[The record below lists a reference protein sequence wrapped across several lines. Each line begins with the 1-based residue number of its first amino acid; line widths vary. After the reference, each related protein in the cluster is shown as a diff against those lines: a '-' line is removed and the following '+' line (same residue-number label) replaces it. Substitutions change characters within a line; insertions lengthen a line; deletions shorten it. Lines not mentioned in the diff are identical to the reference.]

1 MPARVWTALAGLI
14 AVLLIAVVGLDQW
27 QSRRGEVSLF
37 GLPWLSSPAPG
48 TSSRTPAAPKPTAGP
63 KPPAVQNPK
72 DPLPARPASAAL
84 PAPQVPPVSQA
95 QPAPV
100 TAPRVAVII
109 DNLGARRDVFDPLR
123 DIRRPLTVAVL
134 PGLPLSEWTAREAAQ
149 AGMEVI
155 LDLPME
161 PYRFPEVDPGPG
173 ALLMAM
179 GPQELQAQVGAHL
192 ASVPGAVGVTN
203 HMGSRMTEDR
213 TRMRTVLEVL
223 AGRRLF
229 LVDGLASN
237 LSVAYDEAK
246 ALGLRAG
253 RRQILVDHAAGEAG
267 DRVQWD
273 DVAGWAE
280 RRGEVI
286 VIAHGH
292 PLTARLLREYVP
304 RWEARGIRLVPVS
317 QLAR

>member
-14 AVLLIAVVGLDQW
+14 TILVVAVVGLDQW
-27 QSRRGEVSLF
+27 QARRGETSLF
-37 GLPWLSSPAPG
+37 GLPWRASP
-48 TSSRTPAAPKPTAGP
+48 TPAASAPAPPKPRELSPAISS
-63 KPPAVQNPK
+63 PPA
-72 DPLPARPASAAL
+72 
-84 PAPQVPPVSQA
+84 PPGLAGS
-95 QPAPV
+95 
-100 TAPRVAVII
+100 PRVAVIV
-109 DNLGARRDVFDPLR
+109 DDLGARRDVFDVLR
-123 DIRRPLTVAVL
+123 DLRRPLTVAVL
-134 PGLPLSEWTAREAAQ
+134 PGLPLSQWTAREAAQ
-149 AGMEVI
+149 SGMEVL

-179 GPQELQAQVGAHL
+179 SAQELQAQIGAHL

-213 TRMRTVLEVL
+213 ARMRTVLGVL

-229 LVDGLASN
+229 LVDGLTSN

-246 ALGLRAG
+246 AQGLRAG
-253 RRQILVDHAAGEAG
+253 RRQIIVDHVSGEAG
-267 DRVQWD
+267 DRVRWD
-273 DVAGWAE
+273 EVAWWAE
-280 RRGEVI
+280 SRGEVI

-304 RWEARGIRLVPVS
+304 RWEARGLRLVPVS

>member
-14 AVLLIAVVGLDQW
+14 AVLLVAVVGLDQW
-27 QSRRGEVSLF
+27 QSRRGEASLF
-37 GLPWLSSPAPG
+37 GLPSWSLPAPA
-48 TSSRTPAAPKPTAGP
+48 TPSRAPAAPKPR
-63 KPPAVQNPK
+63 
-72 DPLPARPASAAL
+72 DPRPA
-84 PAPQVPPVSQA
+84 P
-95 QPAPV
+95 PAPV
-100 TAPRVAVII
+100 SAPRVAVIV
-109 DNLGARRDVFDPLR
+109 DDLGARRDVFDPLR
-123 DIRRPLTVAVL
+123 DIRRPLTVAIL
-134 PGLPLSEWTAREAAQ
+134 PGLPLSQWTAREAAQ

-213 TRMRTVLEVL
+213 ARMRTVLEVL

-253 RRQILVDHAAGEAG
+253 RRQIVVDHAAGEAG
-267 DRVQWD
+267 DRVRWD
-273 DVAGWAE
+273 EVAWWAV

>member
-14 AVLLIAVVGLDQW
+14 AVLLVAVVGLDQW
-27 QSRRGEVSLF
+27 QSRRGEASLF
-37 GLPWLSSPAPG
+37 GLPWLSSPAPA
-48 TSSRTPAAPKPTAGP
+48 TPSRAPAAPKPR
-63 KPPAVQNPK
+63 
-72 DPLPARPASAAL
+72 DPLPVPPASSAPPVPLAPQARQAL
-84 PAPQVPPVSQA
+84 PGPQAP
-95 QPAPV
+95 PAPV

-123 DIRRPLTVAVL
+123 DIRRPLTVAIL
-134 PGLPLSEWTAREAAQ
+134 PGLPLSEWMAREAAQ

-173 ALLMAM
+173 ALLMSM

-253 RRQILVDHAAGEAG
+253 RRQIVVDHAAGEAG
-267 DRVQWD
+267 DRLRWD
-273 DVAGWAE
+273 DVAWWAE

-292 PLTARLLREYVP
+292 PLTAPLLREYVP

-317 QLAR
+317 QLAK

>member
-14 AVLLIAVVGLDQW
+14 AVLLVAVVGLDQW
-27 QSRRGEVSLF
+27 QSRRGEASLF
-37 GLPWLSSPAPG
+37 GLPWWSSPAPVAP
-48 TSSRTPAAPKPTAGP
+48 SRAPAAPKTR
-63 KPPAVQNPK
+63 
-72 DPLPARPASAAL
+72 DPLPAA
-84 PAPQVPPVSQA
+84 PAPRAPVS
-95 QPAPV
+95 
-100 TAPRVAVII
+100 APRVAVIV
-109 DNLGARRDVFDPLR
+109 DDLGARRDVFDPLR
-123 DIRRPLTVAVL
+123 DIRRPLTVAIL
-134 PGLPLSEWTAREAAQ
+134 PGLPLSGWTAREAAQ

-179 GPQELQAQVGAHL
+179 GPQELQAQVVAHL

-213 TRMRTVLEVL
+213 ARMRTVLEVL

-253 RRQILVDHAAGEAG
+253 RRQIVVDHAAGEAG
-267 DRVQWD
+267 DRVRWD
-273 DVAGWAE
+273 EVAWWAE

-286 VIAHGH
+286 IIAHGH

>member
-14 AVLLIAVVGLDQW
+14 AVLLVAVVGLDQW
-27 QSRRGEVSLF
+27 QSRRGEASLF
-37 GLPWLSSPAPG
+37 GLPWWSSPAPVAP
-48 TSSRTPAAPKPTAGP
+48 SRAPAAPKTR
-63 KPPAVQNPK
+63 
-72 DPLPARPASAAL
+72 DPLPAA
-84 PAPQVPPVSQA
+84 PAPRAPVS
-95 QPAPV
+95 
-100 TAPRVAVII
+100 APRVAVIV
-109 DNLGARRDVFDPLR
+109 DDLGARRDVFDPLR
-123 DIRRPLTVAVL
+123 DIRRPLTVAIL
-134 PGLPLSEWTAREAAQ
+134 PGLPLSGWTAREAAQ

-213 TRMRTVLEVL
+213 ARMRTVLEVL

-253 RRQILVDHAAGEAG
+253 RRQIVVDHAAGEAG
-267 DRVQWD
+267 DRVRWD
-273 DVAGWAE
+273 EVAWWAE

-286 VIAHGH
+286 IIAHGH

>member
-14 AVLLIAVVGLDQW
+14 AVLLVAVVGLDQW

-37 GLPWLSSPAPG
+37 GLPWLSLPAPA
-48 TSSRTPAAPKPTAGP
+48 TPLRAPAAPKLR
-63 KPPAVQNPK
+63 
-72 DPLPARPASAAL
+72 DPRPAQPASPAP
-84 PAPQVPPVSQA
+84 PAPQAGPGPVS
-95 QPAPV
+95 
-100 TAPRVAVII
+100 APRVAVII

-123 DIRRPLTVAVL
+123 DIRRPLTVAIL

-253 RRQILVDHAAGEAG
+253 RRQIVVDHAAGEAG
-267 DRVQWD
+267 DRVRWD
-273 DVAGWAE
+273 EVAWWAE

-292 PLTARLLREYVP
+292 PLTARLLREYVS

-317 QLAR
+317 QLAK

>member
-14 AVLLIAVVGLDQW
+14 AVLLIAVVGLDHW
-27 QSRRGEVSLF
+27 QSRRGEASLF
-37 GLPWLSSPAPG
+37 GLPWWSSPAPA
-48 TSSRTPAAPKPTAGP
+48 TPSRARAAPRPL
-63 KPPAVQNPK
+63 
-72 DPLPARPASAAL
+72 DPLPAPSAPAS
-84 PAPQVPPVSQA
+84 
-95 QPAPV
+95 
-100 TAPRVAVII
+100 APRVAVIV
-109 DNLGARRDVFDPLR
+109 DDLGARRDVFDPLR
-123 DIRRPLTVAVL
+123 DIRRPLTVAIL
-134 PGLPLSEWTAREAAQ
+134 PGLPLSGWTAREAAQ

-213 TRMRTVLEVL
+213 ARMRTVLEVL

-253 RRQILVDHAAGEAG
+253 RRQIVVDHAAGEAG
-267 DRVQWD
+267 DRARWD
-273 DVAGWAE
+273 EVAWWAE

-317 QLAR
+317 QLAK

>member
-14 AVLLIAVVGLDQW
+14 AVLLVAVVGLDQW
-27 QSRRGEVSLF
+27 QSRRGAASLF
-37 GLPWLSSPAPG
+37 GLPWWSSPAPA
-48 TSSRTPAAPKPTAGP
+48 TSSRVPAAPKPRD
-63 KPPAVQNPK
+63 PP
-72 DPLPARPASAAL
+72 
-84 PAPQVPPVSQA
+84 
-95 QPAPV
+95 PAPV
-100 TAPRVAVII
+100 SAPRVAVIV
-109 DNLGARRDVFDPLR
+109 DDLGARRDVFDLLR
-123 DIRRPLTVAVL
+123 DIRRPLTVAIL

-179 GPQELQAQVGAHL
+179 SPQELQAQVGAHL

-213 TRMRTVLEVL
+213 ARMRTVLEVL

-253 RRQILVDHAAGEAG
+253 RRQIVVDHAAGEAG
-267 DRVQWD
+267 DRVRWD
-273 DVAGWAE
+273 EVTWWAE
-280 RRGEVI
+280 HRGEVI

>member
-27 QSRRGEVSLF
+27 QSRRGEPSLF
-37 GLPWLSSPAPG
+37 GLPWGTSPTRAVSAPARALPKPRDAPASSVPPAPKSSPASHASLSPQP
-48 TSSRTPAAPKPTAGP
+48 SQAP
-63 KPPAVQNPK
+63 PPQ
-72 DPLPARPASAAL
+72 
-84 PAPQVPPVSQA
+84 QTPVS
-95 QPAPV
+95 
-100 TAPRVAVII
+100 APRVAVIV
-109 DNLGARRDVFDPLR
+109 DDLGARRDVFDPLR

-173 ALLMAM
+173 ALLMTM
-179 GPQELQAQVGAHL
+179 SPQELQAQIGAHL
-192 ASVPGAVGVTN
+192 ASVPGSVGVTN

-213 TRMRTVLEVL
+213 ARMRTVVEVL

-237 LSVAYDEAK
+237 LSLAYDEAK
-246 ALGLRAG
+246 SLGLRAG
-253 RRQILVDHAAGEAG
+253 RRQIIVDHKGGEAG
-267 DRVQWD
+267 DRVRWD
-273 DVAGWAE
+273 EVAWWAE

-304 RWEARGIRLVPVS
+304 RWEACGIRLVPVS

>member
-14 AVLLIAVVGLDQW
+14 AVLLVAVVGLDQW
-27 QSRRGEVSLF
+27 QSRRGAASLF
-37 GLPWLSSPAPG
+37 GLPSWSSPAPA
-48 TSSRTPAAPKPTAGP
+48 TPSRSPAAPKPR
-63 KPPAVQNPK
+63 
-72 DPLPARPASAAL
+72 DPLPAP
-84 PAPQVPPVSQA
+84 PAPPATVS
-95 QPAPV
+95 
-100 TAPRVAVII
+100 APRVAII
-109 DNLGARRDVFDPLR
+109 VDDLGARRDVFDPLR
-123 DIRRPLTVAVL
+123 DIRRPLTVAIL
-134 PGLPLSEWTAREAAQ
+134 PGLPLSGWTAREAAQ

-213 TRMRTVLEVL
+213 ARMRTVLEVL

-253 RRQILVDHAAGEAG
+253 RRQIVVDHTAGEAG
-267 DRVQWD
+267 DRVRWD
-273 DVAGWAE
+273 EVAWWAE
-280 RRGEVI
+280 RRGEVV

-292 PLTARLLREYVP
+292 PLTARLLREYIP

>member
-14 AVLLIAVVGLDQW
+14 AVLLVAVVGLDQW
-27 QSRRGEVSLF
+27 QSRRGEASLF
-37 GLPWLSSPAPG
+37 GLPWWSSPAPA
-48 TSSRTPAAPKPTAGP
+48 TPSRVPAAPRPR
-63 KPPAVQNPK
+63 
-72 DPLPARPASAAL
+72 DPLPAP
-84 PAPQVPPVSQA
+84 PAP
-95 QPAPV
+95 PAPV
-100 TAPRVAVII
+100 SAPRVAVIV
-109 DNLGARRDVFDPLR
+109 DDLGARRDVFDPLR
-123 DIRRPLTVAVL
+123 DIRRPLTVAIL
-134 PGLPLSEWTAREAAQ
+134 PGLPLSAWTAREAAQ

-213 TRMRTVLEVL
+213 ARMRTVLEVL

-253 RRQILVDHAAGEAG
+253 RRQIVVDHAAGEAG
-267 DRVQWD
+267 DRVRWD
-273 DVAGWAE
+273 EVAWWAE

>member
-14 AVLLIAVVGLDQW
+14 VVLLVAVVGLDQW
-27 QSRRGEVSLF
+27 QSRRGEASLF
-37 GLPWLSSPAPG
+37 GLPWSSSPAPA
-48 TSSRTPAAPKPTAGP
+48 TPSRAPAAPKPR
-63 KPPAVQNPK
+63 
-72 DPLPARPASAAL
+72 DPLPAP
-84 PAPQVPPVSQA
+84 PAPPGPVS
-95 QPAPV
+95 
-100 TAPRVAVII
+100 APRVAVIV
-109 DNLGARRDVFDPLR
+109 DDLGARRDVFDPLR
-123 DIRRPLTVAVL
+123 DIRRPLTVAIL
-134 PGLPLSEWTAREAAQ
+134 PGLPLSGWTAREAAQ

-213 TRMRTVLEVL
+213 ARMRTVLEVL

-253 RRQILVDHAAGEAG
+253 RRQIVVDHAAGEAG
-267 DRVQWD
+267 DRVRWD
-273 DVAGWAE
+273 EVVWWAE

-292 PLTARLLREYVP
+292 PLTARLLRDYVP

>member
-14 AVLLIAVVGLDQW
+14 AVLLVAVVGLDQW
-27 QSRRGEVSLF
+27 QSRRGEASLF
-37 GLPWLSSPAPG
+37 GLPSWSLPAPA
-48 TSSRTPAAPKPTAGP
+48 TPSRAPAAPKPR
-63 KPPAVQNPK
+63 
-72 DPLPARPASAAL
+72 DPRPA
-84 PAPQVPPVSQA
+84 P
-95 QPAPV
+95 PAPV
-100 TAPRVAVII
+100 SAPRVAVIV
-109 DNLGARRDVFDPLR
+109 DDLGARRDVFDPLR
-123 DIRRPLTVAVL
+123 DIRRPLTVAIL
-134 PGLPLSEWTAREAAQ
+134 PGLPLSQWTAREAAQ

-213 TRMRTVLEVL
+213 ARMRTVLEVL

-253 RRQILVDHAAGEAG
+253 RRQIVVDHAAGEAG
-267 DRVQWD
+267 DRVRWD
-273 DVAGWAE
+273 EVAWWAE

-304 RWEARGIRLVPVS
+304 RWEARGMRLVPVS

>member
-14 AVLLIAVVGLDQW
+14 AVLLVAVVGLDQW
-27 QSRRGEVSLF
+27 QSRRGAASLF
-37 GLPWLSSPAPG
+37 GLPWLSSPAPA
-48 TSSRTPAAPKPTAGP
+48 TPSRAPAAPKPR
-63 KPPAVQNPK
+63 
-72 DPLPARPASAAL
+72 DPLPARPAS
-84 PAPQVPPVSQA
+84 PAPPVPQVPPAPQALPVQVS
-95 QPAPV
+95 
-100 TAPRVAVII
+100 APRVAVII

-123 DIRRPLTVAVL
+123 DIRRPLTVAIL

-253 RRQILVDHAAGEAG
+253 RRQIVVDHASGEAG
-267 DRVQWD
+267 DRVRWD
-273 DVAGWAE
+273 EVAWWAE

>member
-14 AVLLIAVVGLDQW
+14 AVLLVAVVGLDQW
-27 QSRRGEVSLF
+27 QSRRGEASLF
-37 GLPWLSSPAPG
+37 GLPWWSSPGP
-48 TSSRTPAAPKPTAGP
+48 TTPSRAPAAPKPR
-63 KPPAVQNPK
+63 
-72 DPLPARPASAAL
+72 DPLPAP
-84 PAPQVPPVSQA
+84 
-95 QPAPV
+95 PAPV
-100 TAPRVAVII
+100 SAPRVAVIV

-123 DIRRPLTVAVL
+123 DIRRPLTVAIL

-213 TRMRTVLEVL
+213 ARMRPVLEVL

-253 RRQILVDHAAGEAG
+253 RRQIVVDHAAGEAG
-267 DRVQWD
+267 DRVRWD
-273 DVAGWAE
+273 EVAWWAE

-304 RWEARGIRLVPVS
+304 RWEARGMRLVPVS
-317 QLAR
+317 QLAK

>member
-27 QSRRGEVSLF
+27 QSRRGEASLF
-37 GLPWLSSPAPG
+37 GLPGWSSPAPA
-48 TSSRTPAAPKPTAGP
+48 TPSRAPAAPRPR
-63 KPPAVQNPK
+63 
-72 DPLPARPASAAL
+72 DPLPAP
-84 PAPQVPPVSQA
+84 PAPPATVS
-95 QPAPV
+95 
-100 TAPRVAVII
+100 APRVAVIV
-109 DNLGARRDVFDPLR
+109 DDLGARRDVFDPLR
-123 DIRRPLTVAVL
+123 DIRRPLTVAIL
-134 PGLPLSEWTAREAAQ
+134 PGLPLSGWTAREAAQ

-213 TRMRTVLEVL
+213 ARMRTVLEVL

-229 LVDGLASN
+229 LVDGRASN

-253 RRQILVDHAAGEAG
+253 RRQIVVDHAAGEAG
-267 DRVQWD
+267 DRVRWD
-273 DVAGWAE
+273 EVAWWAE

>member
-14 AVLLIAVVGLDQW
+14 AVLLVAVVGLDQW
-27 QSRRGEVSLF
+27 QSRRGEASLF
-37 GLPWLSSPAPG
+37 GLPSWSLPAPA
-48 TSSRTPAAPKPTAGP
+48 TPSRAPAAPKPR
-63 KPPAVQNPK
+63 
-72 DPLPARPASAAL
+72 DPRPA
-84 PAPQVPPVSQA
+84 P
-95 QPAPV
+95 PAPV
-100 TAPRVAVII
+100 SAPRVAVIV
-109 DNLGARRDVFDPLR
+109 DDLGARRDVFDPLR
-123 DIRRPLTVAVL
+123 DIRRPLTVAIL
-134 PGLPLSEWTAREAAQ
+134 PGLPLSQWTAREAAQ

-213 TRMRTVLEVL
+213 ARMRTVLEVL

-253 RRQILVDHAAGEAG
+253 RRQIVVDHAAGEAG
-267 DRVQWD
+267 DRVRWD
-273 DVAGWAE
+273 EVAWWAE

-292 PLTARLLREYVP
+292 PLTAPLLREYLP

>member
-14 AVLLIAVVGLDQW
+14 AVLLVAVVGLDQW
-27 QSRRGEVSLF
+27 QSRRGEASLF
-37 GLPWLSSPAPG
+37 GLPWWSSPAP
-48 TSSRTPAAPKPTAGP
+48 TTPSRAPAAPKPR
-63 KPPAVQNPK
+63 
-72 DPLPARPASAAL
+72 DPLPAPTAL
-84 PAPQVPPVSQA
+84 PAPVS
-95 QPAPV
+95 
-100 TAPRVAVII
+100 APRVAVIV
-109 DNLGARRDVFDPLR
+109 DDLGARRDVFDPLR
-123 DIRRPLTVAVL
+123 DIRRPLTVAIL
-134 PGLPLSEWTAREAAQ
+134 PGLPLSQWTAREAAQ

-213 TRMRTVLEVL
+213 ARMRTVLEVL

-253 RRQILVDHAAGEAG
+253 RRQIVVDHAAGEAG
-267 DRVQWD
+267 DRVRWD
-273 DVAGWAE
+273 EVAWWAE